1 MKKIMISSLLVGM
14 ISCQLLAQNK
24 VSFSSKNYF
33 GIVAGSSGTNPQL
46 QTINGFKI
54 NKWFAGIGT
63 GIDWYYQRSIPLF
76 FSFDRNILMKQRRNF
91 ILSADVGANFPWQNN
106 QYQTIWGFEESKT
119 VPGFYWATGFGYRIG
134 IGKQKDALLLNF
146 GYTNKFFKEKTTNVY
161 PCLVAPCPEHTESF
175 NYNLRAIS
183 IKVGYGF

>member
-63 GIDWYYQRSIPLF
+63 AL
-76 FSFDRNILMKQRRNF
+76 
-91 ILSADVGANFPWQNN
+91 
-106 QYQTIWGFEESKT
+106 
-119 VPGFYWATGFGYRIG
+119 IG
-134 IGKQKDALLLNF
+134 IISEVFPCFFLL
-146 GYTNKFFKEKTTNVY
+146 
-161 PCLVAPCPEHTESF
+161 TEIF
-175 NYNLRAIS
+175 
-183 IKVGYGF
+183 